1 MNPSRTQEEAI
12 VSVAD
17 VESKG
22 FYCWSCQNGDSSSN
36 DWLCSKCGSHN
47 VMSAFVINN
56 VDRAHDDAWVTYGTI
71 TGKKLIVRN
80 ADSTGGSSFCVWTFY
95 LPSNVIVAD
104 VGRDVVLS
112 WGEE

>member
-1 MNPSRTQEEAI
+1 MNPSRTQEESI

-17 VESKG
+17 IETKG

-47 VMSAFVINN
+47 VMSAFMIDNPHVT
-56 VDRAHDDAWVTYGTI
+56 ADAWVTYGTI

-80 ADSTGGSSFCVWTFY
+80 ADSTDGSSFCVWTFY
-95 LPSNVIVAD
+95 LPPNVIVAD
-104 VGRDVVLS
+104 VGRNVVLS